1 MRDKLCIIIFFFVT
15 NKDVFIYM
23 IWLIRCMPWMCN
35 EKRMISN
42 ELAMKIIKLVK
53 INLNYTIICLFSSL
67 FHCKKIWSECC
78 LLRQICNTI
87 IMQVMKPIVIFIL
100 ISIIRNVLKSV
111 CTEIGLKWH
120 FFQVRWTMLP
130 WICLETKSKKMWKY
144 VEKNVKLVH
153 VLLKLNHYKILQKI
167 IAVYLHL
174 PSMIF
179 SISKK
184 FTVTHNH
191 RSVETNRTKMYRSRL

>member
-1 MRDKLCIIIFFFVT
+1 
-15 NKDVFIYM
+15 M
-23 IWLIRCMPWMCN
+23 IWLMRCMPWMCN

-42 ELAMKIIKLVK
+42 EHAMKIIKLVK
-53 INLNYTIICLFSSL
+53 INSNYTIICLFSSL

-100 ISIIRNVLKSV
+100 NSIIRNVFKSL

-174 PSMIF
+174 PSMIS